1 MWPITMRATGARSAA
16 AAASW
21 GVELLAERA
30 SKKPFDGVQGAICCS
45 PRPSSSS
52 ALGIDEIVEK
62 LRRAFAATFG

>member
-21 GVELLAERA
+21 GVELVAERA
-30 SKKPFDGVQGAICCS
+30 SKKPFDGVQGGHLLLAPPFIIE
-45 PRPSSSS
+45 R
-52 ALGIDEIVEK
+52 ARIDEIVEK